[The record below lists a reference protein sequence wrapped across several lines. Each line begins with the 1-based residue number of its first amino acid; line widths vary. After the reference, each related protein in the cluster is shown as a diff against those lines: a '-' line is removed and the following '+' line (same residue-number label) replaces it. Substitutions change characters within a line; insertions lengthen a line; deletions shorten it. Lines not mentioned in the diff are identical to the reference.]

1 MKLEYISSIS
11 FMGHSQCWQE
21 YYLANDGLILCFTRH
36 HFNIEYFNCYLA
48 ASSRSVDI
56 SIISMYST
64 TPQSGSTLESSSMLK
79 DRDSQNI
86 QPHCPASAEENNK
99 KTCCY
104 WKKSWHCKIT
114 NPDGHL
120 SLEGFQSSLLLSTS
134 EAYCSPGAVLYN
146 VAEILWQIFF
156 EDSTKYVA
164 KPNIISS
171 WRTRCRL
178 SNQW

>member
-1 MKLEYISSIS
+1 MNVDSNSSKSGKNDDILTLCIQCCEARIYISSIS
-11 FMGHSQCWQE
+11 FMGHSQCWQG

-104 WKKSWHCKIT
+104 
-114 NPDGHL
+114 
-120 SLEGFQSSLLLSTS
+120 
-134 EAYCSPGAVLYN
+134 
-146 VAEILWQIFF
+146 
-156 EDSTKYVA
+156 
-164 KPNIISS
+164 
-171 WRTRCRL
+171 
-178 SNQW
+178 